1 MVFFDG
7 PGDERLLIMI
17 ARLIVQSILS
27 VPIALRAFAIFG
39 GLGKGENAPWWG
51 FKKGANVPPRDN
63 TKVAFSIE

>member
-1 MVFFDG
+1 
-7 PGDERLLIMI
+7 MI